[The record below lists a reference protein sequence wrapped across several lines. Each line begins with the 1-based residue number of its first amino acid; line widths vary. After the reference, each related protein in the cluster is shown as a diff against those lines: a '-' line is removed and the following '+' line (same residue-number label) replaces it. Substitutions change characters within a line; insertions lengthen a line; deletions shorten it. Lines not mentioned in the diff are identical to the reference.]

1 MKIDKKTSHKKNVLI
16 NHIDIKYREIENF
29 EYQYV
34 VLKSILNNFNEKQ
47 LQIILD
53 GTKKIKEIDQKEIE
67 KQL

>member
-16 NHIDIKYREIENF
+16 NNIDIKYREIENF

-67 KQL
+67 QQL

>member
-1 MKIDKKTSHKKNVLI
+1 MKVDKKTSHKKNVLI
-16 NHIDIKYREIENF
+16 NNIDVKYREIENF